1 MRVSKSRNLMSTDD
15 SFKKSAPSKS
25 VRLTNQVNEPAHEP
39 NEPVH
44 EPKPNEPAHE
54 PMSPS

>member
-1 MRVSKSRNLMSTDD
+1 MSTDD

-39 NEPVH
+39 DEPDEPAH
-44 EPKPNEPAHE
+44 EPDEPAHE